1 MRTEATP
8 SGGLNQRLSTVVAC
22 VSLGVDAALTL
33 DPRRSA
39 AALGWTD
46 REGVSRLV
54 GIADLVPAAGLLLGR
69 RRARWMLVRA
79 LLNASTCL
87 VYARVLAAGGSRRA
101 GAGPA
106 TMAALTVLGLSLS
119 RPLREAET
127 P

>member
-22 VSLGVDAALTL
+22 VSLGVDAAL
-33 DPRRSA
+33 
-39 AALGWTD
+39 GWTD

-54 GIADLVPAAGLLLGR
+54 GIVDLVPAAGLLLGR

-101 GAGPA
+101 GAGAA
-106 TMAALTVLGLSLS
+106 TMAALTVFDLSLS